1 MTIQLLTNHLS
12 QEYAATGEFL
22 ELLELEA
29 QAMTVGDFGA
39 LPALAQRK
47 SQLADQIA
55 ALNNQREKGQ
65 LATGFPAGRVGAQAY
80 AESGGPDLEQA
91 WSDLLARA
99 ALAREN
105 NHRNGVMIHTH
116 LDFTRQSISF
126 LQARGQ
132 PLYGADG
139 SHHAGTASGNR
150 LAVG

>member
-1 MTIQLLTNHLS
+1 MSVQLLAHLS
-12 QEYAATGEFL
+12 QEYAATGEFIA
-22 ELLELEA
+22 LLELEA
-29 QAMTVGDFGA
+29 KAMTDGDFGA

-55 ALNNQREKGQ
+55 ELNGQRDKEQ
-65 LATGFPAGRVGAQAY
+65 LAMGYPAGSAGAQAC
-80 AESGGPDLEQA
+80 AASGGPALEQA
-91 WSDLLARA
+91 WSDMLARA
-99 ALAREN
+99 ALAREH

-126 LQARGQ
+126 LQAKGQ

>member
-1 MTIQLLTNHLS
+1 MSVQLLAHLS
-12 QEYAATGEFL
+12 QEYAATGEFIA
-22 ELLELEA
+22 LLELEA
-29 QAMTVGDFGA
+29 QAMTDGDFGA

-55 ALNNQREKGQ
+55 ELNGQRDKEQ
-65 LATGFPAGRVGAQAY
+65 LAMGYPAGRVGAQAC
-80 AESGGPDLEQA
+80 AASGVPALEQA
-91 WSDLLARA
+91 WSDMLALA
-99 ALAREN
+99 ALAREHS
-105 NHRNGVMIHTH
+105 HRNGVMIHTH